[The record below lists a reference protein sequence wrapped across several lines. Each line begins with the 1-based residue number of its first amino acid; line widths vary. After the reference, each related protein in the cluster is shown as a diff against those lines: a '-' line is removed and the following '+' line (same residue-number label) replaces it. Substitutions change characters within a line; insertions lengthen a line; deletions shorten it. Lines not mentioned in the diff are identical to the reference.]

1 MTERLKHDQIFRK
14 SMENPLVSHE
24 FLATHLPKDILAL
37 MDIATVRLENTS
49 FVELDLTDK
58 YSDVIFSAK
67 FNNAD
72 GYIYL
77 LLEHQ
82 STADHFMAFRL
93 LKYMANIC
101 DRYLTENPEEK
112 HLPLIYP
119 LIYFNGIQKYNVS
132 RNLWDLFKSSELARE
147 FWTKDYQ
154 LVNVHE
160 IPDEELK
167 KRTWSGILDFFM
179 KHIHERELL
188 NRWQE
193 IAYMLPEIIKVNM
206 GYDYL
211 EMLLRYTLTKINQS
225 DKMKL
230 EKLLT
235 SKLTQETGTKIM
247 GSLAHHWEQIG
258 EARGIQL
265 GKVEGK
271 AETVQEMLKEGYPIE
286 TISKLT
292 KLSLKAIEKIR
303 KDLAKGKYCT

>member
-1 MTERLKHDQIFRK
+1 MTQRLKHDQIFRK

-37 MDIATVRLENTS
+37 MDISTVKLENTS

-67 FNNAD
+67 FNNTD

-82 STADHFMAFRL
+82 STADPFMALRLFR
-93 LKYMANIC
+93 YMLNIC
-101 DRYLTENPEEK
+101 DRYLTENQQAK
-112 HLPLIYP
+112 YLPIIYP
-119 LIYFNGIQKYNVS
+119 LIYYNGIQNYNVS
-132 RNLWDLFKSSELARE
+132 RNLWNLFQSPQLARE
-147 FWTKDYQ
+147 FWTNDYQ

-179 KHIHERELL
+179 KHINERELL

-193 IAYMLPEIIKVNM
+193 IAYMLPEIINVNI
-206 GYDYL
+206 GYDYI
-211 EMLLRYTLTKINQS
+211 EMLLCYTLTKIDQS

-235 SKLTQETGTKIM
+235 SKLSQETGAKIM

-258 EARGIQL
+258 EARGEAKGIQI
-265 GKVEGK
+265 GK
-271 AETVQEMLKEGYPIE
+271 IE
-286 TISKLT
+286 VAK
-292 KLSLKAIEKIR
+292 KM
-303 KDLAKGKYCT
+303 LAKGSDPAFISTITGLDENFILSLTNSKATYKSKL

>member
-1 MTERLKHDQIFRK
+1 MTQRLKHDQIFRK

-37 MDIATVRLENTS
+37 MDISTVKLENTS

-67 FNNAD
+67 FNNTD

-82 STADHFMAFRL
+82 SAADPFMAFRL
-93 LKYMANIC
+93 FKYMTNIC
-101 DRYLTENPEEK
+101 DRYLTENPGAK

-147 FWTKDYQ
+147 FWTNDYQ

-179 KHIHERELL
+179 KHINERKLL
-188 NRWQE
+188 SRWQE
-193 IAYMLPEIIKVNM
+193 IAYMLPEIINVNT
-206 GYDYL
+206 GYDYI
-211 EMLLRYTLTKINQS
+211 EMLLCYTLTKIDQS

-235 SKLTQETGTKIM
+235 SKLSQETGAKIM

-258 EARGIQL
+258 EARG
-265 GKVEGK
+265 E
-271 AETVQEMLKEGYPIE
+271 
-286 TISKLT
+286 
-292 KLSLKAIEKIR
+292 
-303 KDLAKGKYCT
+303 AKGIQIGKIEVAKKC